1 MGWIDGHELS
11 FRQDS
16 NGHTQWMHII
26 VFGLTELWRAQEKKI
41 ERRRKKERIFNY
53 WLWMEN
59 EWMNEL
65 MIFCGWNGIICQAQP
80 AGSNFLSPALTFF
93 FSLFFSSSTSLT
105 SSQIF
110 SLPFLNFLHLSKY
123 LKKQTIHLLS
133 FPLYIYPL
141 TTDHYGLPDWRPWML
156 QLWVGSAFIMP
167 ARYAANQRS
176 ISLPALLFIP
186 MSGSW
191 CSCACALRSW
201 LGCTW
206 S

>member
-93 FSLFFSSSTSLT
+93 FLFSFILPPLSLLLKSFHFLFSISFIYQNIWRNKQYISCPFPYISIL
-105 SSQIF
+105 
-110 SLPFLNFLHLSKY
+110 LPPIIMDYQTGGRGCFNCELVLHL
-123 LKKQTIHLLS
+123 
-133 FPLYIYPL
+133 
-141 TTDHYGLPDWRPWML
+141 
-156 QLWVGSAFIMP
+156 
-167 ARYAANQRS
+167 
-176 ISLPALLFIP
+176 
-186 MSGSW
+186 
-191 CSCACALRSW
+191 
-201 LGCTW
+201 
-206 S
+206 